1 MNELVAVVVL
11 LSNPVSTNEVDSDG
25 LRFDEL
31 VCS

>member
-11 LSNPVSTNEVDSDG
+11 FNSPVSTNEVDSAG
-25 LRFDEL
+25 FRFDEL

>member
-11 LSNPVSTNEVDSDG
+11 FNNPVSTKEVDSDG
-25 LRFDEL
+25 FKFDEL